1 MIITDIKKVKLMKVA
16 LVFFSPSGQ
25 VFAIEKIKGKNI
37 HFEYLKILTKS
48 NSQFK
53 NVLKKLVTSK
63 INWDN
68 WYNNPFDFVEKVVP
82 LFTKE
87 GYVVYMNLTPNNIM
101 ETNSAL
107 ILLPQNLSSALE
119 KLFMNN
125 EKIFENIYFY
135 DIAIY
140 NCYTND
146 FESTIT
152 EIPDV
157 PNSFQLFE
165 VITSECKKKTKLK

>member
-1 MIITDIKKVKLMKVA
+1 
-16 LVFFSPSGQ
+16 
-25 VFAIEKIKGKNI
+25 
-37 HFEYLKILTKS
+37 
-48 NSQFK
+48 
-53 NVLKKLVTSK
+53 
-63 INWDN
+63 
-68 WYNNPFDFVEKVVP
+68 
-82 LFTKE
+82 
-87 GYVVYMNLTPNNIM
+87 MNLTPNNIM